1 MYGEFCDYQRV
12 EQWKKDIVVRTLTNA
27 EANLETYREEWDD
40 DELLQEALQSFHF
53 TQFAAL

>member
-12 EQWKKDIVVRTLTNA
+12 EQWKKDIVMRTLRNA